1 MCLISII
8 AARSHNGVIGNN
20 NTLPWYLPSDLKHFR
35 SITKNS
41 IVIMGRKTYESI
53 GKPLPNRL
61 NVVISSQNNLNTPE
75 GVIVTASP
83 VEAIKASRVM
93 CIKQGIENIWI
104 IGGAGIYQQ
113 FIKRADRMFITVI
126 DKTCEGDTFFPQF
139 KRELWELKE
148 ANKYSDPQGYL
159 LEKPEELGLDYT
171 IEEYERI
178 F

>member
-1 MCLISII
+1 MYTISII
-8 AARSHNGVIGNN
+8 VAQSKNGVIGHN
-20 NTLPWYLPSDLKHFR
+20 NTLPWKLPSDLKNFR
-35 SITKNS
+35 KLTQNS
-41 IVIMGRKTYESI
+41 VVVMGRKTYESI

-61 NVVISSQNNLNTPE
+61 NIVISTQNNLCVPSD
-75 GVIVTASP
+75 VTVVHSP
-83 VEAIKASRVM
+83 VEALKASRLLCM
-93 CIKQGIENIWI
+93 KHNIHNIWI

-113 FIKRADRMFITVI
+113 FIKRADKMVLTVI
-126 DKTCEGDTFFPQF
+126 GEDCTGDIFFPQF

-159 LEKPEELGLDYT
+159 LEKPEKLGLDYT